1 MSKHSPRETFARPLG
16 RAPESLQPA
25 DLPQPAP
32 PEAGALAVQPPPG
45 ADAAPGTALATTIE
59 EETSLTPY
67 LDDNGFDPAEY
78 DWVPVRRRPRAD
90 GWSEA
95 KQRAFIEVLADTG
108 QVDAAAQHVGMTPQ
122 SCYRL
127 RRSPGAEA
135 FAAAWNAAIHQASLK
150 LVDVAFERAFN
161 GSDEPVF
168 DRDGRRVG
176 RRMKTNDRLLM
187 FLMRAHMP
195 DRYRH
200 AHMSNRH
207 PSEPPAPPSIPVSQA
222 LSTLEPVMPPEPHA
236 LLALEDL
243 DCAIEVADLLDGKLP
258 PWRRDPDDRA
268 YDVPVDPHALSPEL
282 EAALEAIKQAGAP
295 PGYRPPGEDS
305 D

>member
-1 MSKHSPRETFARPLG
+1 MSKHTPRKAFARPVG
-16 RAPESLQPA
+16 RPPEPLNLAA
-25 DLPQPAP
+25 DLPQPAH
-32 PEAGALAVQPPPG
+32 ESGGALAVQPPPG
-45 ADAAPGTALATTIE
+45 QGNALAAGD

-67 LDDNGFDPAEY
+67 LDENGFDPADY
-78 DWVPVRRRPRAD
+78 QWVPVRRRPRAD

-108 QVDAAAQHVGMTPQ
+108 QVEAAALHVNMSKQ
-122 SCYRL
+122 SCYQL

-161 GSDEPVF
+161 GSEEPVF
-168 DRDGRRVG
+168 DREGRRVG
-176 RRMKTNDRLLM
+176 RRMKFSDRLIM

-200 AHMSNRH
+200 AHQSIRH
-207 PSEPPAPPSIPVSQA
+207 PSEPPAPASLPVAEA
-222 LSTLEPVMPPEPHA
+222 LATLDPAMPPAPHS
-236 LLALEDL
+236 LLAPEDL
-243 DCAIEVADLLDGKLP
+243 DCAIQVADILEGALP
-258 PWRRDPDDRA
+258 RWHRDPDDRE
-268 YDVPVDPHALSPEL
+268 YDEPANTQSLGREFEDAL
-282 EAALEAIKQAGAP
+282 EAAKSAAAP
-295 PGYRPPGEDS
+295 SGYRPAEEEES